1 MKFRYYI
8 TDTNNGIVSG
18 TDDPDLAHDFSL
30 SDDYFVVDSDTGEWL
45 HANGGL
51 EDILDIDYPGC

>member
-18 TDDPDLAHDFSL
+18 TNDPDLARELSL
-30 SDDYFVVDSDTGEWL
+30 STDFFVVDTDSGQL
-45 HANGGL
+45 LNANGNQFDIQDL
-51 EDILDIDYPGC
+51 EFDE